1 MGLSTPTYVRPYSLM
16 GSLFSPPD
24 GHPACRGGAR
34 ERRDLLYAPE
44 GTPLDASGPLGLR
57 VAHTGAPLFQ
67 AFTVDPAL
75 RSARAFHSGAVL
87 SGEGRVCG
95 RSFAHYYL
103 ELSLGW
109 SPIGWSPIEPVAVTR

>member
-1 MGLSTPTYVRPYSLM
+1 MGLSTPTYARPYSLM

-24 GHPACRGGAR
+24 ANPACRGGAR
-34 ERRDLLYAPE
+34 DSREVLFAPE
-44 GTPLDASGPLGLR
+44 GTPVDASGPLGLR
-57 VAHTGAPLFQ
+57 VRHTGAPLFQ

-95 RSFAHYYL
+95 RSFAHYYF
-103 ELSLGW
+103 ELSL
-109 SPIGWSPIEPVAVTR
+109 GWSPIEPVAVTR